1 MQKDYI
7 GLATCR
13 CEVILLENLRL
24 HIEEEAKCLETG
36 GIHVFAGVFHVLL
49 DMKWSEMTRKRLFIG
64 LDVRASAPRRAT
76 TARQGVGRRSATFG
90 PRPVRMV

>member
-1 MQKDYI
+1 MQKETI

-13 CEVILLENLRL
+13 CKVILLENLRF
-24 HIEEEAKCLETG
+24 HIEEEAKWLETG

-49 DMKWSEMTRKRLFIG
+49 DMKWSNMTRKRSFIG

-76 TARQGVGRRSATFG
+76 TARQGVGRPSAAFG
-90 PRPVRMV
+90 PIPVRMV